1 MKLRIARKIIELS
14 TGDDGNPTNRY
25 TENQLQRAVNRY
37 RRCRTSKETDK
48 FFDDIFAYQKK
59 REEYYRT
66 FCAMLDA
73 GITFRG

>member
-37 RRCRTSKETDK
+37 ERCRTAREANR
-48 FFDDIFAYQKK
+48 FFREISQAARRQKNA
-59 REEYYRT
+59 T
-66 FCAMLDA
+66 
-73 GITFRG
+73 GITLTALATD